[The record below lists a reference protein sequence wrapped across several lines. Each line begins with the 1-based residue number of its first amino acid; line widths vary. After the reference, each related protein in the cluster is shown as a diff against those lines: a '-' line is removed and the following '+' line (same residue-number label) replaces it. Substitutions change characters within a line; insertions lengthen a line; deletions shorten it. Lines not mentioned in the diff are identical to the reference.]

1 MNQRLRSALWI
12 FALLVSGWLLL
23 HGLFEDL
30 MRHPNR
36 YIYGNGEDS
45 YKNYFTAAYYLKYDS
60 GLHFSGMN
68 YPYGEHILYTD
79 NQPLLSGLLKLSRHL
94 GFAAEAQVV
103 GVFNFLML
111 YGLLLAAALMYLT
124 GRRLLLPHWAAAA
137 LGLLSA
143 FLSPQ
148 IHRIT
153 GHYAL
158 GYAFYIPLLW
168 LLLLRSE
175 RRPLRSLWPQPLL
188 ILAAG
193 FVHPY
198 YLMIGGMFA
207 GAFWGV
213 KALELRKDRPAALG
227 AALRILLTAGL
238 PIACFLLFMKL
249 SDPVADRPSTPY
261 GFLTYRAYLSTIFL
275 PVADPLYQVW
285 HRFFQTPPRDMEGF
299 SYIGLAAGLACLLG
313 LLRAA
318 RFVLRGAWRR
328 ALHPALPSGLGAS
341 LAAATLMLLFSLG
354 VPFIWG
360 LEFLTDYLG
369 PLRQFRSLG
378 RFAWPFYYVIS
389 AYAAVYGLL
398 LFRRLRQRGLLS
410 FAWGILALAACI
422 WLAEGLIHL
431 QNHAHSI
438 RRNSPGNPM
447 RSPQPDYA
455 AMLAE
460 KGYQF
465 ADFQAL
471 LPLPAF
477 HIGSDKYN
485 SRFVNPGITGEA
497 FRIAYRYGLPLI
509 CGSMSRTSVS
519 QSSKLVQLLSD
530 EQIEKEILADLPD
543 GRPLLVLKQNQ
554 HPLTWEQQLLLRR
567 LALIREDSLF
577 SLYRLDLSLLRSS
590 APAAF
595 ARFDSLRPA
604 LLAQGALL
612 SARSEALLAYEG
624 FDPPGGDSAFG
635 ASTRIQAQ
643 GPLLLYEGAAGLSS
657 ERLHVSAWVR
667 AFPEETSFPYIQIEE
682 YGPEGG
688 LLASET
694 FASMWGAQVYRG
706 EWLLAE
712 CLYRARAPENRLRI
726 TLEGRR
732 IEAESFLLRPE
743 SSEVYLPFRQGR
755 ALMHNNF
762 YLERP

>member
-1 MNQRLRSALWI
+1 MA
-12 FALLVSGWLLL
+12 SGWGLLYA
-23 HGLFEDL
+23 LFEDL

-68 YPYGEHILYTD
+68 YPYGEHILFTD
-79 NQPLLSGLLKLSRHL
+79 NQPLISGLLKVSRHL
-94 GFAAEAQVV
+94 GFAADTQVV
-103 GVFNFLML
+103 GIFNFLML
-111 YGLLLAAALMYLT
+111 YGLLLAMLLMYLI

-148 IHRIT
+148 IHRMV

-158 GYAFYIPLLW
+158 AYAFYIPLVW
-168 LLLLRSE
+168 LLLLRSAE
-175 RRPLRSLWPQPLL
+175 GPLRRVWPLAAA
-188 ILAAG
+188 ILASG

-198 YLMIGGMFA
+198 FLMIGAVFA
-207 GAFWGV
+207 GTFWGLRGLW
-213 KALELRKDRPAALG
+213 ALLRRQRSAAG
-227 AALRILLTAGL
+227 WAALRALLAAGL
-238 PIACFLLFMKL
+238 PLACFLIFMKL
-249 SDPVADRPSTPY
+249 TDPIADRPSTPY
-261 GFLTYRAYLSTIFL
+261 GFLTYRAYFSTIFL
-275 PVADPLYQVW
+275 PVEEPLYNAW
-285 HRFFQTPPRDMEGF
+285 NRFFQTPPREIEGF
-299 SYIGLAAGLACLLG
+299 SYIGLFSALVCLLSV
-313 LLRAA
+313 LRAG
-318 RFVLRGAWRR
+318 RFVLRGAWQR
-328 ALHPALPSGLGAS
+328 ALRPALPPGLGTS
-341 LAAATLMLLFSLG
+341 LAAATLMLLFSMG
-354 VPFIWG
+354 IPFIWN
-360 LEFLTDYLG
+360 LEFLAEYLG

-398 LFRRLRQRGLLS
+398 LFRRLRQRGLPA
-410 FAWGILALAACI
+410 FAWGLLALAAFV
-422 WLAEGLIHL
+422 WLTEGLIHL
-431 QNHAHSI
+431 QIHARSI
-438 RRNSPGNPM
+438 RQHTPGNPM
-447 RSPQPDYA
+447 RSPQPDYEA
-455 AMLAE
+455 LLAE

-519 QSSKLVQLLSD
+519 QSGKLVQILSD
-530 EQIEKEILADLPD
+530 AQIEKEILRDLPD
-543 GRPLLVLKQNQ
+543 ERPLLVLKQNE

-567 LALIREDSLF
+567 LTPIREDSLF
-577 SLYRLDLSLLRSS
+577 SLYRLDLGLLRSS
-590 APAAF
+590 APDVF
-595 ARFDSLRPA
+595 AYFDSLRPA
-604 LLAQGALL
+604 LLLQGILL
-612 SARSEALLAYEG
+612 SARQEALLAYEG
-624 FDPPGGDSAFG
+624 FDPPGADSAFG

-643 GPLLLYEGAAGLSS
+643 GPLLLYEGPARTLQ
-657 ERLHVSAWVR
+657 RLHVSAWVR
-667 AFPEETSFPYIQIEE
+667 AFAEETSFPYLQIEE
-682 YGPEGG
+682 YNPEGK

-694 FASMWGAQVYRG
+694 FASMWGAQVYRT

-712 CLYRARAPENRLRI
+712 CLYTARSAGNRLRI

-743 SSEVYLPFRQGR
+743 ASDVYLPFRQSRG
-755 ALMHNNF
+755 LMHNNF